1 MPIDKNEIACYYSG
15 VFKKRLSEERDGVM
29 KKKKRLLLSTAAIG
43 LLLAAC
49 GNDLT
54 GDDTSQGTTDPG
66 TESSVVEES
75 ITLETSD
82 TLRIAHAQNNRN
94 TLTYNQANPL
104 TMPDGSTISQGDL
117 KPIWQIFSDKLGFQI
132 EDTALQDA
140 TADEYM
146 ELQSATGFNE
156 AAIYSGAMAE
166 HFMKFGQEGY
176 FVDLSERMDDMPNLQ
191 SFLAENPTIEQNLT
205 APDGGIYYA
214 PYVQEIGYHSMVF
227 FGRPDWPISLL
238 DSEDA
243 LETETETIDIAYQG
257 VWEDRNEQNV
267 IDLQNAAA
275 TDGTIDRDT
284 ARTILLDYIA
294 ETYPEYDNPSDLYL
308 GAGAKYD
315 MDELA
320 ALWRVIKM
328 SPNTLSKVT
337 TGEVVEGAITTP
349 IFFRTARENHTE
361 YFIRFANYLGGN
373 VIYGADGA
381 STLYLDD
388 NGELQFSLNQ
398 PGVLDAFEHTR
409 ALFAEGL
416 FYEELANTNSEDN
429 FRTRLYSSDD
439 DPANV
444 QYGFMTLDWIAS
456 TSAANPDVE
465 AMLPPMTTWGTDEF
479 VHFVSGS
486 RPLNNVGSEISAPAP
501 EEEINSAIVFLDFMF
516 SEEGIEEMNFG
527 TPDMQAEGEVF
538 TGPDGTEYPKIGDW
552 VFDNAEKFSN
562 SDIMYFY
569 KEFVVVNTE
578 TAYPKSIGTELQFTE
593 ENGLDAWDLYQNNPI
608 LQPSYDATDYRLMI
622 TPTVWPISEQQQARL
637 DTTNIGLEQ
646 RQQIK
651 LYIYGADSGPQ
662 TKEDIAKI
670 YEDANVDTYV
680 NVYREIFESMQ

>member
-66 TESSVVEES
+66 MESSVVDES

-156 AAIYSGAMAE
+156 AAVYSGAMAE

-243 LETETETIDIAYQG
+243 LETETETIDIAYKG

-267 IDLQNAAA
+267 IDLQNA
-275 TDGTIDRDT
+275 
-284 ARTILLDYIA
+284 
-294 ETYPEYDNPSDLYL
+294 
-308 GAGAKYD
+308 
-315 MDELA
+315 
-320 ALWRVIKM
+320 
-328 SPNTLSKVT
+328 
-337 TGEVVEGAITTP
+337 TP
-349 IFFRTARENHTE
+349 
-361 YFIRFANYLGGN
+361 
-373 VIYGADGA
+373 
-381 STLYLDD
+381 
-388 NGELQFSLNQ
+388 
-398 PGVLDAFEHTR
+398 
-409 ALFAEGL
+409 
-416 FYEELANTNSEDN
+416 
-429 FRTRLYSSDD
+429 
-439 DPANV
+439 
-444 QYGFMTLDWIAS
+444 
-456 TSAANPDVE
+456 
-465 AMLPPMTTWGTDEF
+465 
-479 VHFVSGS
+479 
-486 RPLNNVGSEISAPAP
+486 
-501 EEEINSAIVFLDFMF
+501 
-516 SEEGIEEMNFG
+516 
-527 TPDMQAEGEVF
+527 
-538 TGPDGTEYPKIGDW
+538 
-552 VFDNAEKFSN
+552 
-562 SDIMYFY
+562 
-569 KEFVVVNTE
+569 
-578 TAYPKSIGTELQFTE
+578 
-593 ENGLDAWDLYQNNPI
+593 
-608 LQPSYDATDYRLMI
+608 
-622 TPTVWPISEQQQARL
+622 
-637 DTTNIGLEQ
+637 
-646 RQQIK
+646 
-651 LYIYGADSGPQ
+651 
-662 TKEDIAKI
+662 
-670 YEDANVDTYV
+670 
-680 NVYREIFESMQ
+680 